1 MAPFA
6 YSDFAPSKLLTLHQY
21 KKLRTDHSISPRQ
34 SSTLEILSF
43 FMIGCAIALS
53 HHSYY
58 SYLSYKSVERT
69 YSTPIHAFSDQK
81 WASHVGSALAFATKF
96 FFAKADRGHV
106 PGVLDGLDAGFD
118 VLHNL
123 QGFLSLDLISSA
135 QRLILLALM
144 SWAMPLIAIITPGA
158 LLVVSHNVTAFVSPC
173 AVPSVDLSTW
183 ASSATL
189 CLYDNVSF
197 TENQYL
203 ASPSP
208 QAQQLATLAL
218 LSGTY
223 AVPESACG
231 PVCDYSTSF
240 FAPYFNCTKPFNIGK
255 PSNYSGGVY
264 FWNATS
270 VANSTNA
277 PDQLYIDWFGDR
289 QAAIVG
295 GPPNPAQNLAQRV
308 ICSATNASYTLHVQ
322 HNGSYTSVTPQSIT
336 PVNNFSTV
344 YDQTGHALLI
354 NPNNTEPMVYSSIFQ
369 AVTSI
374 LDGTVL
380 NGSSMLMSS
389 GSSAVGPASVL
400 LPRQVSGSLS
410 PQDGSAHYQDAY
422 TGQSAQQF
430 SSTMWN
436 TSVQINQTMVT
447 LGTFGY
453 MNTTAQEWI
462 PFSNIGQKVEG
473 LMLNISIGLM
483 VLNIQGSSSKQI
495 STSPTSASVITCTQH
510 PTENVYLYRPM
521 VLWVPYLTAFICTL
535 FAVLV
540 GLHALWRNPSK
551 GSTGFKT
558 MLAATRNTDPTFIA
572 AVGGEKVDGGVRL
585 RFVDYE
591 SDGMTL
597 RRVFE
602 VVPESISTE
611 DQES

>member
-6 YSDFAPSKLLTLHQY
+6 YSDFAPSKLLTLQQY
-21 KKLRTDHSISPRQ
+21 KKLRTGDQSLSVRKPVYITNYPIDHSTSPRQ

-43 FMIGCAIALS
+43 FIIGCAIALG
-53 HHSYY
+53 HHFYY
-58 SYLSYKSVERT
+58 SYLSYKSVEKT
-69 YSTPIHAFSDQK
+69 YSTPIHDFSDQR
-81 WASHVGSALAFATKF
+81 WASHLGSALAFATKF
-96 FFAKADRGHV
+96 FFAKAVGAAYVQRLWTVARRTG
-106 PGVLDGLDAGFD
+106 GMSLDGLDAGFD

-158 LLVVSHNVTAFVSPC
+158 LLVVPHNVTLFVSPC

-189 CLYDNVSF
+189 CLYHNVSSSVG
-197 TENQYL
+197 NQDL

-231 PVCDYSTSF
+231 PVCEYSTSF

-255 PSNYSGGVY
+255 PHKNSGGVY

-270 VANSTNA
+270 VANLTNA

-295 GPPNPAQNLAQRV
+295 GPPNPAQDLAQRV
-308 ICSATNASYTLHVQ
+308 ICSATNASYTLNIQ

-344 YDQTGHALLI
+344 YDQTGYSMLI

-374 LDGTVL
+374 LNGTVL
-380 NGSSMLMSS
+380 NGSSVLMSS
-389 GSSAVGPASVL
+389 GSSTTGPPQCCPVATTTKL
-400 LPRQVSGSLS
+400 RQL
-410 PQDGSAHYQDAY
+410 
-422 TGQSAQQF
+422 
-430 SSTMWN
+430 
-436 TSVQINQTMVT
+436 
-447 LGTFGY
+447 
-453 MNTTAQEWI
+453 
-462 PFSNIGQKVEG
+462 
-473 LMLNISIGLM
+473 
-483 VLNIQGSSSKQI
+483 
-495 STSPTSASVITCTQH
+495 IT
-510 PTENVYLYRPM
+510 
-521 VLWVPYLTAFICTL
+521 
-535 FAVLV
+535 
-540 GLHALWRNPSK
+540 K
-551 GSTGFKT
+551 
-558 MLAATRNTDPTFIA
+558 
-572 AVGGEKVDGGVRL
+572 
-585 RFVDYE
+585 
-591 SDGMTL
+591 
-597 RRVFE
+597 
-602 VVPESISTE
+602 
-611 DQES
+611 